1 VHFTPDLVQHDRVS
15 SMAMTLSRSR
25 QFTLAVSIRQ
35 NPAGRTVRV
44 ATEASHL
51 AMAFEI
57 ASASTPAPDSSR
69 SSLVLAIS
77 ALAGSRVQIGGAT
90 DAFVLEGVV
99 T

>member
-1 VHFTPDLVQHDRVS
+1 
-15 SMAMTLSRSR
+15 
-25 QFTLAVSIRQ
+25 
-35 NPAGRTVRV
+35 
-44 ATEASHL
+44 
-51 AMAFEI
+51 MAFEI
-57 ASASTPAPDSSR
+57 ASASTPEPDSSR